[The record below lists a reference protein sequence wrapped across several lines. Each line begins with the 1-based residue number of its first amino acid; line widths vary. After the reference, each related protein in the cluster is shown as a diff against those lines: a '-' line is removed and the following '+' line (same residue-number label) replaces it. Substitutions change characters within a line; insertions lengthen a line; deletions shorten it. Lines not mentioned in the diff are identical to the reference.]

1 MFSNQRKT
9 IGILVEAVLNEF
21 PRRLCQGVIE
31 AAEKSGYNV
40 AIFTSYG
47 SYGNNV
53 EYFKGD
59 CHMYE
64 LPPYESLD
72 GMILLLDTIQNL
84 QTRERVLKYTMERC
98 QCPIVSIRENIDG
111 MVGLSREF

>member
-9 IGILVEAVLNEF
+9 IGVLVEAVLNEF
-21 PRRLCQGVIE
+21 PKRLCQGVIQ

-59 CHMYE
+59 WEKTASGYDPE
-64 LPPYESLD
+64 SADQGTGTPIYPGTLSLPH
-72 GMILLLDTIQNL
+72 
-84 QTRERVLKYTMERC
+84 C
-98 QCPIVSIRENIDG
+98 QYS
-111 MVGLSREF
+111 

>member
-9 IGILVEAVLNEF
+9 IGVLVEAVLNEF
-21 PRRLCQGVIE
+21 PKRLCQGVIQ

-59 CHMYE
+59 
-64 LPPYESLD
+64 S
-72 GMILLLDTIQNL
+72 
-84 QTRERVLKYTMERC
+84 
-98 QCPIVSIRENIDG
+98 
-111 MVGLSREF
+111 